1 MTPAKVNNAYAKI
14 NKAPAK
20 INKTPAPIKQTL
32 NKENK
37 TEQN

>member
-20 INKTPAPIKQTL
+20 INNTPAPIKQTL